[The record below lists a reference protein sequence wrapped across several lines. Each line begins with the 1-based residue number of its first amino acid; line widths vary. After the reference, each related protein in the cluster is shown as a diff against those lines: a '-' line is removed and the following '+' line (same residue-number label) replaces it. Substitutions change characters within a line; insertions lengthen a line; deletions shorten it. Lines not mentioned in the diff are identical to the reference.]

1 MAALTALSQPQVGL
15 LGGVVILG
23 VVKFIFLKAQ
33 GRAKA
38 AVERE
43 ENPKNPTASLSA
55 PISFK
60 KPWAKDGSRNL
71 STVGA
76 LHGRGR
82 QT

>member
-43 ENPKNPTASLSA
+43 ENPTASLSA

-71 STVGA
+71 NTVGA
-76 LHGRGR
+76 PHGRGR